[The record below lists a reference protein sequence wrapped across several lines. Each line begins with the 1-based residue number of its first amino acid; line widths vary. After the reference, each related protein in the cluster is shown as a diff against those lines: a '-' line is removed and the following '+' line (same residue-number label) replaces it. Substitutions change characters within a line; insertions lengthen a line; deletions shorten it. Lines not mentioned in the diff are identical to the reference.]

1 MELEREINSGLESE
15 ATMRQAVINI
25 SVLKFLELVG
35 SADPPLRKQ
44 LFVTNL
50 LASAK
55 VSMESILPSND
66 NRTIRYPLVSLATE
80 AGGDFS
86 RRRISGVK
94 GVIGDVRSANFTP
107 KDCASPT
114 DQKKRSLYTMTD
126 NPTRQQTTKK

>member
-80 AGGDFS
+80 AVPAGD
-86 RRRISGVK
+86 
-94 GVIGDVRSANFTP
+94 
-107 KDCASPT
+107 
-114 DQKKRSLYTMTD
+114 Q
-126 NPTRQQTTKK
+126 